1 MYIVIAGGG
10 LVGRDLARSLVAAK
24 HDVVVIERERHVCE
38 HIYAKIGAVS
48 VNGNA
53 TDIDMLEDAGI
64 ARADVAVALTRTDAD
79 NLSFT
84 VLAKNF
90 GVPRVFARM
99 RNAKYESAYRA
110 VGVESVVNVVALSSN
125 RLLLEIEQ
133 PEIKQVAMLAG
144 GRAAVVLAKI
154 PEHSPADGKTVAD
167 VAQNPAFP
175 EKCVI
180 TGILHGEPEVFVI
193 PRGNVVLNSG
203 DSVFLAAHPDA
214 VRQAADFFLGKKKG
228 IRIK

>member
-10 LVGRDLARSLVAAK
+10 LVGRNLARSLVEAK
-24 HDVVVIERERHVCE
+24 HDVVVIDKERSVCE
-38 HIYAKIGAVS
+38 YIYAKLGAVS
-48 VNGNA
+48 INGNA
-53 TDIDMLEDAGI
+53 TNIDILEDAGI
-64 ARADVAVALTRTDAD
+64 HKADVAVALTRTDAD
-79 NLSFT
+79 NLSIA

-99 RNAKYESAYRA
+99 RNAKYESAYHA

-154 PEHSPADGKTVAD
+154 PDHSPANGKTI
-167 VAQNPAFP
+167 AQIAQSAAFP

-180 TGILHGEPEVFVI
+180 TGILQGEPEQFVI

-203 DSVFLAAHPDA
+203 DSVFLAAHPDD
-214 VRQAADFFLGKKKG
+214 VRQAANFFLGKKK
-228 IRIK
+228 

>member
-10 LVGRDLARSLVAAK
+10 LVGRNLARSLVAAR

-53 TDIDMLEDAGI
+53 TNIDVLEDAGMNK
-64 ARADVAVALTRTDAD
+64 ADVAVALTRTDAD
-79 NLSFT
+79 NLSFA

-110 VGVESVVNVVALSSN
+110 VGVESIVNVVALSTN
-125 RLLLEIEQ
+125 KLLLEIEQ
-133 PEIKQVAMLAG
+133 PEVKQVAMLAG
-144 GRAAVVLAKI
+144 GRAVVVLAKI
-154 PEHSPADGKTVAD
+154 LEQSPANGKTIAQ

-175 EKCVI
+175 EQCVI
-180 TGILHGEPEVFVI
+180 AGIMGGESEQFVI

-203 DSVFLAAHPDA
+203 DSVFLAAHPDD
-214 VRQAADFFLGKKKG
+214 VRQAANFFLGKKKD
-228 IRIK
+228 RK